1 MVDETVSFGAE
12 AAAEFKRETG
22 REATESGPSTL
33 LIVGLVGA
41 LVLALLLAGCSHPGQ
56 AAAACGR
63 TRRPAAAQPFLNAKP
78 AQASL
83 KVRSRWVASMPRA
96 SSAISPT
103 YTAATMSRC
112 FGATL

>member
-41 LVLALLLAGCSHPGQ
+41 LVLALLLAGALIRVRRRLH
-56 AAAACGR
+56 AAERGDPPPR
-63 TRRPAAAQPFLNAKP
+63 
-78 AQASL
+78 SL
-83 KVRSRWVASMPRA
+83 S
-96 SSAISPT
+96 
-103 YTAATMSRC
+103 
-112 FGATL
+112 